1 MRRARSGARAGV
13 RRSDA
18 GTLCSMRTRG
28 SVAGERMVRRNDAL
42 AALGLARQVA
52 VTVPSFPAAMAV
64 AMYSELVGLVTQSF
78 VLAGR
83 GGLPVHEFVLSVQT
97 APITV
102 SQMWHPRVD
111 ADPAHRWLRETV
123 LSVCRPRHSS

>member
-1 MRRARSGARAGV
+1 
-13 RRSDA
+13 
-18 GTLCSMRTRG
+18 
-28 SVAGERMVRRNDAL
+28 
-42 AALGLARQVA
+42 
-52 VTVPSFPAAMAV
+52 MAV
-64 AMYSELVGLVTQSF
+64 AASSDLVGLVTQSF

-83 GGLPVHEFVLSVQT
+83 GGLPVHDFALPVPT

-123 LSVCRPRHSS
+123 LSVCRPRQAS